1 MNINNILESLNLLI
15 EKFLSSIEGQV
26 FAILDK
32 ITLIEPDILKNEP
45 LKHIF
50 FENKVN
56 GIIIIANA
64 LILFYACY
72 YIFTRILSMYN
83 GAEVE
88 SVNNFVFKII
98 IIVLLVNNSY
108 YICNEILTINS
119 TFCECVDIFS
129 KDVVKHE
136 VNFNELKNEIVSLK
150 SVVEDDN
157 LTIEGIIKSMLAFGS
172 MSILITFSI
181 RYVTIILLIIISPLA
196 LVCLVSNVTRGIS
209 KTWGKLLFVN
219 LIMQV
224 FVKIILI
231 IPLAYKDKNTELY
244 KIILLGSMYILY
256 KSNSFIRD
264 LTNQIS
270 LPKLSKG

>member
-1 MNINNILESLNLLI
+1 MNINNLLESLNVLI
-15 EKFLSSIEGQV
+15 EKFLNSIEGQV
-26 FAILDK
+26 FDILDK
-32 ITLIEPDILKNEP
+32 ITLVGPEILKNEP

-50 FENKVN
+50 FESKIN
-56 GIIIIANA
+56 GIIVIANA

-108 YICNEILTINS
+108 YICDEILTINS
-119 TFCECVDIFS
+119 TFCESVDNFS
-129 KDVVKHE
+129 KEIVKHE
-136 VNFNELKNEIVSLK
+136 VNFTEFKNEIVSLK
-150 SVVEDDN
+150 SVIEGDN

-172 MSILITFSI
+172 MSMLVTFSI
-181 RYVTIILLIIISPLA
+181 RYVTIILLIIITPIA
-196 LVCLVSNVTRGIS
+196 LVCLVSNVSRGIT
-209 KTWGKLLFVN
+209 KMWGKLLFVN
-219 LIMQV
+219 LIMQI

-231 IPLAYKDKNTELY
+231 IPLAYKDKDTELY

-256 KSNSFIRD
+256 KSNSFIRE
-264 LTNQIS
+264 LTSQIS
-270 LPKLSKG
+270 MPKLSKG